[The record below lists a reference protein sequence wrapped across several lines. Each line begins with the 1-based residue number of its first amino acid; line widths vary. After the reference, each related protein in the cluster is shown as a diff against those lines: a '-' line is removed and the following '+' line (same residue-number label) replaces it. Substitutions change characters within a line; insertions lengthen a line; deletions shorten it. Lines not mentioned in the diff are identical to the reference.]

1 MDGSESGN
9 TLVLIELV
17 LVLAVVFGF
26 GLRELRGL
34 RRDRAAV
41 PTSRASSAASSSA
54 GSPSVGSS
62 PAASSNVASSSAAS
76 TRTEV
81 RDTGVR
87 DTAGREAEPP
97 TRPRAVSRR

>member
-34 RRDRAAV
+34 RRDRAAA

-54 GSPSVGSS
+54 
-62 PAASSNVASSSAAS
+62 AS
-76 TRTEV
+76 TRTEVRDTGV

>member
-34 RRDRAAV
+34 RRDRAAA
-41 PTSRASSAASSSA
+41 PISRATSAASSTA
-54 GSPSVGSS
+54 GSST
-62 PAASSNVASSSAAS
+62 AASSTVASSSAAS
-76 TRTEV
+76 TRP
-81 RDTGVR
+81 G
-87 DTAGREAEPP
+87 A
-97 TRPRAVSRR
+97 RR

>member
-34 RRDRAAV
+34 RRDRAAA
-41 PTSRASSAASSSA
+41 PTSRATSAASSSA
-54 GSPSVGSS
+54 GSST
-62 PAASSNVASSSAAS
+62 AASSTVASSSAAS
-76 TRTEV
+76 TLP
-81 RDTGVR
+81 G
-87 DTAGREAEPP
+87 A
-97 TRPRAVSRR
+97 RR